1 MGLQSAP
8 HRIVLESPT
17 LKPGEPVPR
26 QHTADG
32 INQSPALTWRDLPP
46 NTKQLVVTLEDRDT
60 FEPNQVPF
68 LQWVVHSIPAGA
80 RGLPEGL
87 PQVPV
92 ITAPPDLIGAT
103 QVRTAFDVTGYRG
116 PQPLAGE
123 KPHRYRFIVYALDAE
138 IDFIPDISAN
148 AVLEAIKGHVIGPGE
163 IAATYER
170 NPPR

>member
-1 MGLQSAP
+1 
-8 HRIVLESPT
+8 
-17 LKPGEPVPR
+17 VPR

-32 INQSPALTWRDLPP
+32 ANQSPALTWSGLPP
-46 NTKQLVVTLEDRDT
+46 NTKQLVLTLEDDDT
-60 FEPNQVPF
+60 FVPNQVPF
-68 LQWVVHSIPAGA
+68 FQWVVHSIPPTAK
-80 RGLPEGL
+80 GLPEGM
-87 PQVPV
+87 PHVPV
-92 ITAPPDLIGAT
+92 ITAPADLIGAV

-148 AVLEAIKGHVIGPGE
+148 AVLEAIKGHVIGKGE

-170 NPPR
+170 RQQP